1 MVKEIETATQYGVEN
16 QKGLKMVERN
26 DNIKIVK
33 ITQDRVIYKCGR
45 EIINAPL
52 TEQAKQVLKWYSKNI
67 PAND

>member
-1 MVKEIETATQYGVEN
+1 MGGI
-16 QKGLKMVERN
+16 L

-33 ITQDRVIYKCGR
+33 ITSDRVIYKCGR